1 MYKCVRSQVQ
11 GLRPTGTKGEPK
23 GLCVFTR
30 EEQIQISLKNSF
42 TFKELKTLE
51 TEII

>member
-11 GLRPTGTKGEPK
+11 GFGPTGTKGEPK

-30 EEQIQISLKNSF
+30 EEHIQISLTNSF